1 MPGPLEPGFAKAGA
15 GILHM
20 CVPGGLQFEREKAPR
35 EPTYSGHRG
44 CLSVPGG

>member
-35 EPTYSGHRG
+35 EPTYSDHRG